1 LHYNN
6 SLGAFPP
13 GVFLKRYE
21 FMRTRFGMKL
31 SVLAVSALIVGAGA
45 VSADT
50 LRQALTKAYNNSGLL
65 EQNRAVLRAADE
77 GVAQAVAALRPV
89 FTWSA
94 GITNSFDGTVLNT
107 DSTSRSLRLSA
118 EMTIYDGG
126 SNKFSIE
133 AAKETVL
140 ATRQSLISIEQ
151 TVLLDAVQAYMDVR
165 RETETVALRQ
175 NNLRVIQQE
184 LRAAQDRFDVGEVT
198 KTDVALAEARL
209 ASSLAQLEAAKG
221 ALKQAKAR
229 YTQAVGVKANGLSTP
244 PSLPKLPTSVS
255 AAQSVAVRNH
265 PAMRQIQH
273 TIKAAGL
280 NIARAKTASG
290 PTATIGG
297 FTGIASTNNLKATEP
312 GEISLNIRG
321 PIYTGGNIPSL
332 IRQAQAQKEE
342 LTSKLHVSKREIE
355 QSTATSYALL
365 DMARASRKATE
376 EQIRASQVAFDGTK
390 EEATLGAR
398 TTLDVLNAEQD
409 LLNAKA
415 SLISALADEQVAAYR
430 LLAQMGQLTVDH
442 LNLPVQKYD
451 PAAYYNHVKNAP
463 AASDQGKALD
473 RVLKALGQK

>member
-1 LHYNN
+1 M
-6 SLGAFPP
+6 
-13 GVFLKRYE
+13 V
-21 FMRTRFGMKL
+21 
-31 SVLAVSALIVGAGA
+31 
-45 VSADT
+45 
-50 LRQALTKAYNNSGLL
+50 
-65 EQNRAVLRAADE
+65 
-77 GVAQAVAALRPV
+77 
-89 FTWSA
+89 
-94 GITNSFDGTVLNT
+94 NT
-107 DSTSRSLRLSA
+107 DSTSQSLALSA

-126 SNKFSIE
+126 SNKFAIE

-140 ATRQSLISIEQ
+140 ATRQSLISVEQ
-151 TVLLDAVQAYMDVR
+151 NVLLDAVQAYMDVR
-165 RETETVALRQ
+165 RETETVTLRQ
-175 NNLRVIQQE
+175 NNLRVIQEE

-198 KTDVALAEARL
+198 KTDVALAEARF

-221 ALKQAKAR
+221 ALQQAKAR
-229 YTQAVGVKANGLSTP
+229 YMQAVGVTANGLSTP
-244 PSLPKLPTSVS
+244 PSLPKLPDSVA

-273 TIKAAGL
+273 AIKAADL

-297 FTGIASTNNLKATEP
+297 SYGIARTNNSKATEP
-312 GEISLNIRG
+312 GSISLNIRG
-321 PIYTGGNIPSL
+321 PIYTGGNIPSCH
-332 IRQAQAQKEE
+332 
-342 LTSKLHVSKREIE
+342 S
-355 QSTATSYALL
+355 QSASTERSTDLRNFMLASARLSRLAATSYALL

-451 PAAYYNHVKNAP
+451 PDAYYNHVKNAP

-473 RVLKALGQK
+473 RVLKALGQE

>member
-1 LHYNN
+1 M
-6 SLGAFPP
+6 
-13 GVFLKRYE
+13 
-21 FMRTRFGMKL
+21 MRMRFGMKL
-31 SVLAVSALIVGAGA
+31 SVLAVSAFIVGAGA

-65 EQNRAVLRAADE
+65 EQNRAVLRAANED
-77 GVAQAVAALRPV
+77 VAQAVTTLRPV
-89 FTWSA
+89 FNWSA
-94 GITNSFDGTVLNT
+94 GITHNFGRSLSPGTGALVNT
-107 DSTSRSLRLSA
+107 DSTSQSLALSA

-126 SNKFSIE
+126 SNKFAIE

-140 ATRQSLISIEQ
+140 ATRQSLISVEQ
-151 TVLLDAVQAYMDVR
+151 NVLLDAVQAYMDVR
-165 RETETVALRQ
+165 RETETVALMQ
-175 NNLRVIQQE
+175 NNLRVIQEE

-229 YTQAVGVKANGLSTP
+229 YKQAVGVNANGLSTP
-244 PSLPKLPTSVS
+244 PSLPKLPASVA

-273 TIKAAGL
+273 TIKAADL

-297 FTGIASTNNLKATEP
+297 SYGIASTNSSKATEP
-312 GEISLNIRG
+312 GSISLNIRG
-321 PIYTGGNIPSL
+321 PIYTGGNIPSV
-332 IRQAQAQKEE
+332 IRKSQAQKEAQVAN
-342 LTSKLHVSKREIE
+342 LHVSKRQIE
-355 QSTATSYALL
+355 QATATSYALL

-463 AASDQGKALD
+463 VASDQGKSLD

>member
-1 LHYNN
+1 M
-6 SLGAFPP
+6 
-13 GVFLKRYE
+13 
-21 FMRTRFGMKL
+21 MRMRFGMKL
-31 SVLAVSALIVGAGA
+31 SLLVLSVLIVAAGA

-77 GVAQAVAALRPV
+77 DVAQAAATLRPV
-89 FTWSA
+89 FNWRA
-94 GITNSFDGTVLNT
+94 GITHNFGRSLSQTGELVNT
-107 DSTSRSLRLSA
+107 DSTSRSLALSA

-126 SNKFSIE
+126 SNKLAME
-133 AAKETVL
+133 AAKESVL

-151 TVLLDAVQAYMDVR
+151 NVLLDAVQAYMDVR

-175 NNLRVIQQE
+175 NNLRVIQEE

-221 ALKQAKAR
+221 ALQQAKAR
-229 YTQAVGVKANGLSTP
+229 YKQAVGVNANGLSTP
-244 PSLPKLPTSVS
+244 PGLPQLPTSV
-255 AAQSVAVRNH
+255 AVAQSVAVRNH

-273 TIKAAGL
+273 TIKAADL

-297 FTGIASTNNLKATEP
+297 SYGIASTNNSKATEP
-312 GEISLNIRG
+312 GSISLNIRS
-321 PIYTGGNIPSL
+321 PIYTGGNIPSM
-332 IRQAQAQKEE
+332 IRKAQAQKEAQVAN
-342 LTSKLHVSKREIE
+342 LHVSKRQIE
-355 QSTATSYALL
+355 QATATSYALL

-376 EQIRASQVAFDGTK
+376 EQIRASQVAFNGTK

-409 LLNAKA
+409 LLDAKA
-415 SLISALADEQVAAYR
+415 SLISALANEQVAAYR
-430 LLAQMGQLTVDH
+430 LLAQLGQLTVDH

-451 PAAYYNHVKNAP
+451 PATYYNHVKNAP
-463 AASDQGKALD
+463 TASDQGKALD

>member
-1 LHYNN
+1 MI
-6 SLGAFPP
+6 
-13 GVFLKRYE
+13 R
-21 FMRTRFGMKL
+21 MRFGMKL
-31 SVLAVSALIVGAGA
+31 SVLAVSALIAGAGA

-77 GVAQAVAALRPV
+77 GVAQAVASLRPI

-94 GITNSFDGTVLNT
+94 GIKHSFDGTVVTT
-107 DSTSRSLRLSA
+107 DSTRRSLGLSA

-126 SNKFSIE
+126 SNKFAIE

-151 TVLLDAVQAYMDVR
+151 SVLLDAVQAYMDVR
-165 RETETVALRQ
+165 RETETFALRQ
-175 NNLRVIQQE
+175 NNLRVIQEE

-221 ALKQAKAR
+221 ALQQAKAR
-229 YTQAVGVKANGLSTP
+229 YKEAVGANANGLSTP
-244 PSLPKLPTSVS
+244 PSLPKLPASVA

-265 PAMRQIQH
+265 PAMHQIQH
-273 TIKAAGL
+273 TIKAADL

-290 PTATIGG
+290 PIATIGG
-297 FTGIASTNNLKATEP
+297 SYGIASTNNLNATEP

-332 IRQAQAQKEE
+332 IRQAQAQKEAQVAN
-342 LTSKLHVSKREIE
+342 LHVSKRQIE
-355 QSTATSYALL
+355 QATATSYALL

-390 EEATLGAR
+390 EEAILGAR

-415 SLISALADEQVAAYR
+415 SLISALTDEQVAAYR